1 MSKLKKNK
9 YLQEPQAVLDLHG
22 LTLDEADNAVND
34 FVDEAMRKN
43 YRLVRIITGK
53 GLGSTGGPVLRP
65 WLEDYLVFG
74 GFDWRQAKISEGG
87 EGAFD
92 IKL

>member
-1 MSKLKKNK
+1 MTKLKKNK

-22 LTLDEADNAVND
+22 LTLDEAETAVDD
-34 FVDEAMRKN
+34 FLHSALIKN

-53 GLGSTGGPVLRP
+53 GLGSQGGPVLRP
-65 WLEDYLVFG
+65 WLEDFLVFG
-74 GFDWRQAKISEGG
+74 GYDWRQAKVSEGG

-92 IKL
+92 IKF